1 MQGSSNRTLIYSLMQ
16 ALFWMFFCAVIGF
29 GVVFLLQ
36 EGFSATSIGLI
47 VALAN
52 IAGAILQPLIAD
64 FADRSE
70 RVTLSHLIILLAAI
84 AMAASFLSVTL
95 SGAAVPYIYGLLIA
109 VTSIMMPLINAVGMY
124 FNAVGY
130 HCNYGIARAMG
141 SLGFALISFF
151 MGYYVEWFGAGSIPM
166 VAFVLAGILLLV
178 MVAVPTPIH
187 IPLMD
192 DKDET
197 FNQKILAT
205 GFVKRYPG
213 FFLILIGVVLVFSF
227 HNMTNTYL
235 IQMIQHVGGAEKDLG
250 FTLALAAVL
259 ELPAMILFT
268 RFQKRINTVNIM
280 RLATIFFVLKG
291 LAYVFAGNV
300 FHIYGTQLLHALSF
314 APFMPALVYY
324 SSERMKRQDQVK
336 GQAMVTTA
344 ITLGGVFGN
353 TVGGILTDQTGV
365 FNMLLAGLVLVVV
378 GAIAVFYGIKEQNAS
393 KEGLQKF

>member
-29 GVVFLLQ
+29 GAVFLLQ

-47 VALAN
+47 IALAN

-192 DKDET
+192 D
-197 FNQKILAT
+197 
-205 GFVKRYPG
+205 
-213 FFLILIGVVLVFSF
+213 
-227 HNMTNTYL
+227 
-235 IQMIQHVGGAEKDLG
+235 
-250 FTLALAAVL
+250 
-259 ELPAMILFT
+259 
-268 RFQKRINTVNIM
+268 
-280 RLATIFFVLKG
+280 
-291 LAYVFAGNV
+291 
-300 FHIYGTQLLHALSF
+300 
-314 APFMPALVYY
+314 
-324 SSERMKRQDQVK
+324 
-336 GQAMVTTA
+336 
-344 ITLGGVFGN
+344 
-353 TVGGILTDQTGV
+353 
-365 FNMLLAGLVLVVV
+365 
-378 GAIAVFYGIKEQNAS
+378 
-393 KEGLQKF
+393 